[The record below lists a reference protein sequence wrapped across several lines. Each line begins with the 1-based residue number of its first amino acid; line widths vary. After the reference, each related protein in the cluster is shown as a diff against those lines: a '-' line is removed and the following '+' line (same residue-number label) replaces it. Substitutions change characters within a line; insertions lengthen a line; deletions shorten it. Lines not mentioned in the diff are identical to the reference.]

1 LTDSASTPTRSRTLA
16 PAATGVSAAPQLPWA
31 GPAAGELPIRAF
43 WGGIVGCAIGVGA
56 FVLAQLHAWPPHED
70 ETLALFVGRHSLGDL
85 LEIVLGRRGGA
96 PLHFLLAFVV
106 VHLGGGLAALRLLS
120 AVFAVASVP
129 LVGLIG
135 ARLAGRT
142 AGLAATALAS
152 GSWVLL
158 FHGVYGR
165 MYSLFLFTSALSYL
179 ALLRALEGGRRGRW
193 ALWGLAIVATVA
205 THPYG
210 ALVLASQG
218 IFVLL
223 RTRGG
228 RLREAVAAFASVGL
242 VCIPFWRTDLVLA
255 GRFDVSVGG
264 RGEKL
269 GGPLPVLRYLRT
281 VAGDF
286 SAGYAAVLVV
296 VLALAVF
303 GLVELARTRRTSAIL
318 AGVVFA
324 TPTAMFLLASFGS
337 QTSPES
343 RHLIFALP
351 FFSTI
356 VGLALVRL
364 GRLRHRAAPALA
376 VTALAA
382 LVALE
387 VAWGNHKT
395 PLLFRGEPQAR
406 VDARNAASDWLA
418 RTGRPDDVLFGY
430 DPLYLGAWE
439 RNRTSSQPVVPR
451 ADPKLALAAL
461 DAAHKPLGR
470 GVWVFDQSDTNNY
483 EQKLTIPLRV
493 PSPHAAFEARVFGP
507 FLVIRTRARTRTI
520 PRYLERALAVEA
532 VGQQLFIGDADVNV
546 DTVRRAAK
554 RYGVLPPPR

>member
-1 LTDSASTPTRSRTLA
+1 VGIAVCTV
-16 PAATGVSAAPQLPWA
+16 GVA
-31 GPAAGELPIRAF
+31 
-43 WGGIVGCAIGVGA
+43 A

-96 PLHFLLAFVV
+96 PLHFFLSFLV
-106 VHLGGGLAALRLLS
+106 VHLGGGLGALRLLS
-120 AVFAVASVP
+120 ALFAVASVP

-142 AGLAATALAS
+142 AGLAAAATAS

-179 ALLRALEGGRRGRW
+179 ALLRALETGGRGRW
-193 ALWGLAIVATVA
+193 TVWGLAVVATVA

-210 ALVLASQG
+210 ALVLASEG
-218 IFVLL
+218 LFVLL
-223 RTRGG
+223 RVRGT
-228 RLREAVAAFASVGL
+228 RLRGALTAFAAVGV

-255 GRFDVSVGG
+255 GRFDVGVGG
-264 RGEKL
+264 GGEKL
-269 GGPLPVLRYLRT
+269 GGPLPVLRYLRS

-286 SAGYAAVLVV
+286 SVGFEFVLVV
-296 VLALAVF
+296 VLALAAF
-303 GLVELARTRRTSAIL
+303 GLVELARTRRESAIL
-318 AGVVFA
+318 TGIVFA
-324 TPTAMFLLASFGS
+324 TPTAMFLVASFGS

-351 FFSTI
+351 FYSTLLA
-356 VGLALVRL
+356 VALVRL

-387 VAWGNHKT
+387 VAWGDHKT
-395 PLLFRGEPQAR
+395 PLLYRGEPSAR
-406 VDARNAASDWLA
+406 VHARDAASAWLA
-418 RTGRPDDVLFGY
+418 ATGRPDDVLFGY

-439 RNRTSSQPVVPR
+439 RNRVASQAIVPR
-451 ADPKLALAAL
+451 ADPKLALSALEAAR
-461 DAAHKPLGR
+461 KPLGR
-470 GVWVFDQSDTNNY
+470 GVWVFDASDTNNY
-483 EQKLTIPLRV
+483 DQKLTIPLRL
-493 PSPHAAFEARVFGP
+493 PRPESAFEARVFGP
-507 FLVIRTRARTRTI
+507 FLVIRTLRPTRTI
-520 PRYLERALAVEA
+520 ARYLKRSIAVEA
-532 VGQQLFIGDADVNV
+532 VGQQLFIGDADVNI
-546 DTVRRAAK
+546 DTVRRAAR
-554 RYGVLPPPR
+554 RYGVLPPAR